1 MTLSDTS
8 DTKVVSGSPVTM
20 TLISAAIVL
29 LLILDPFGNLV
40 TINTLLSDLVPL
52 KRRRII
58 LRETLIAYGILV
70 LFLVGGNPLLS
81 FFGVE
86 SPTLRISG
94 GIILFIIALGMV
106 FPNRSTMP
114 SALDSEPFIVPI
126 AMPLIAGPS
135 AIAALLV
142 MAKSDPQRLLKWW
155 GALTLAVGISGIIL
169 WFSPWIFQRLGPRG
183 AIAVE
188 RLMGMLLIIL
198 SVQMMLDGIEQYL
211 QP

>member
-1 MTLSDTS
+1 MTI
-8 DTKVVSGSPVTM
+8 
-20 TLISAAIVL
+20 ISAAIVL

-40 TINTLLSDLVPL
+40 TINTLLSDLPAI
-52 KRRRII
+52 KRQRII
-58 LRETLIAYGILV
+58 LRETLIAYSILV
-70 LFLVGGNPLLS
+70 LFLFGGNPLLS

-86 SPTLRISG
+86 SHTLRISG

-114 SALDSEPFIVPI
+114 STLEAEPFIVPI

-142 MAKSDPQRLLKWW
+142 MAKSDPQRLGNWL
-155 GALTLAVGISGIIL
+155 GALTFAMGIAGLIL
-169 WFSPWIFQRLGPRG
+169 WASPWIFQRLGPRG
-183 AIAVE
+183 ALAVE

-211 QP
+211 QS

>member
-1 MTLSDTS
+1 MT
-8 DTKVVSGSPVTM
+8 V
-20 TLISAAIVL
+20 ISAAIVL

-40 TINTLLSDLVPL
+40 TINTLLSDIPGA
-52 KRRRII
+52 KRQRII
-58 LRETLIAYGILV
+58 LRETLIAYGILIV
-70 LFLVGGNPLLS
+70 FLFGGNPLLS

-106 FPNRSTMP
+106 FPHRSAMSPTLE
-114 SALDSEPFIVPI
+114 AEPFIVPI

-142 MAKSDPQRLLKWW
+142 LARSDSHLLLNWF
-155 GALTLAVGISGIIL
+155 GALTLAMSITGIIL
-169 WFSPWIFQRLGPRG
+169 WASPWIFQKLGRRG
-183 AIAVE
+183 ALAVE

-211 QP
+211 QGSAI

>member
-1 MTLSDTS
+1 MTI
-8 DTKVVSGSPVTM
+8 
-20 TLISAAIVL
+20 ISAAIVL

-40 TINTLLSDLVPL
+40 TINTLLSDLPAI
-52 KRRRII
+52 KRQRII
-58 LRETLIAYGILV
+58 LRETLIAYSILV
-70 LFLVGGNPLLS
+70 LFLFGGNPLLS

-86 SPTLRISG
+86 SHTLRISG

-106 FPNRSTMP
+106 FPTRSAMP
-114 SALDSEPFIVPI
+114 STLEAEPFIVPI

-142 MAKSDPQRLLKWW
+142 MAKSDPQRLGNWL
-155 GALTLAVGISGIIL
+155 GALTFAMGIAGLIL
-169 WFSPWIFQRLGPRG
+169 WASPWIFQRLGPRG
-183 AIAVE
+183 ALAVE

-211 QP
+211 QS